1 MARLDT
7 LHPESKQRPPRL
19 AIRRWAFACRWL
31 LFALIIASV
40 AVGLAARDAM
50 ADPNYIE
57 NLTFFDRSPGSP
69 RAKPYDSVLRLDAND
84 TSFAGPAGWGGG
96 FNSWQQQVDHT
107 KTLAASHSNSGLVFI
122 GDSVTQNW
130 GNVEG
135 RQVNGSGANVWYSTQ
150 YNYNQYGALNFGMA
164 GDQTQNV
171 IYRVNHGLLDDLD
184 PGLVVL
190 MIGTNNRFAPT
201 SDPGFP
207 AADYVGPAHTAE
219 EVADGVLATVQA
231 IHQHLPSSNILT
243 LSVLRGLNN
252 SDPDRIAVN
261 SANALVAQAFNT
273 DTNPLLHYLDVSSQ
287 FRNPDGTI
295 NGNISGDGVH
305 PTAAGY
311 AALAQSIAPFVTQYA
326 TADPLSAVINV
337 APNGT
342 AQWTNSVDGLFGHFA
357 HDAIDGNLNTISHS
371 DFNGSSGGNSATPD
385 ILTVQLDKVYDLKN
399 VEIVNR
405 GAVDGGQAVSDAR
418 LNGVL
423 LQVLGQNGTD
433 ILFSTTL
440 ADDPS
445 LIGETHTFTN
455 NGQGIAGA
463 KFIRLTANNFLHVSE
478 IRANVAAVPEPDV
491 LALFSFS
498 FLRLTLMMARRR
510 NPSLP

>member
-1 MARLDT
+1 MARLDS
-7 LHPESKQRPPRL
+7 LHPETTQRSHRL
-19 AIRRWAFACRWL
+19 ANRRWAFVCRFL
-31 LFALIIASV
+31 LFALIATSVVVGIATRE
-40 AVGLAARDAM
+40 AA

-69 RAKPYDSVLRLDAND
+69 RAKPYASVLRLDAND
-84 TSFAGPAGWGGG
+84 TSFAGAAGWGGG
-96 FNSWQQQVDHT
+96 FSSWQQQFDHT
-107 KTLAASHSNSGLVFI
+107 KALAASHPNSGLVFI

-135 RQVNGSGANVWYSTQ
+135 RQVNGSGANVWYSAQ

-171 IYRVNHGLLDDLD
+171 IYRVNHGQLDGLD

-231 IHQHLPSSNILT
+231 IHQHLPNSNILA

-273 DTNPLLHYLDVSSQ
+273 DTNPLLHYLDVSGQ

-305 PTAAGY
+305 LNAAGY
-311 AALAQSIAPFVTQYA
+311 AALAQTIAPFVNQYA

-337 APNGT
+337 APKGT

-357 HDAIDGNLNTISHS
+357 HDAIDGNLNTISHT

-405 GAVDGGQAVSDAR
+405 GAVDGGSAVSDAR

-433 ILFSTTL
+433 VLFSTTL

-445 LIGETHTFTN
+445 LFGETRTFDN

-478 IRANVAAVPEPDV
+478 IRANVAAVPEPDA
-491 LALFSFS
+491 LASLQ
-498 FLRLTLMMARRR
+498 RRV
-510 NPSLP
+510 SCGS

>member
-1 MARLDT
+1 MF
-7 LHPESKQRPPRL
+7 
-19 AIRRWAFACRWL
+19 RRGLL
-31 LFALIIASV
+31 LFALVTASV
-40 AVGLAARDAM
+40 VMGITSREGVAS
-50 ADPNYIE
+50 PNSIK
-57 NLTFFDRSPGSP
+57 NRSFIDRSPACP
-69 RAKPYDSVLRLDAND
+69 RAKPHASVLRLDAND
-84 TSFAGPAGWGGG
+84 TSFAGQAGWGGG
-96 FNSWQQQVDHT
+96 FTSWQQQFDHT
-107 KTLAASHSNSGLVFI
+107 KALATSHPNSGLVFI

-135 RQVNGSGANVWYSTQ
+135 RQVNGSGANVWYSSQ
-150 YNYNQYGALNFGMA
+150 YNYNQYGALNVGMA

-171 IYRVNHGLLDDLD
+171 IYRVNHGQLDGLD

-207 AADYVGPAHTAE
+207 AADYVAPAHTAE

-231 IHQHLPSSNILT
+231 IHQHLPSSNILA
-243 LSVLRGLNN
+243 LSALRGLTN

-273 DTNPLLHYLDVSSQ
+273 DTNPLLHYLDVSGQ

-305 PTAAGY
+305 LNAAGY
-311 AALAQSIAPFVTQYA
+311 AALAQTIVPFVTQYA
-326 TADPLSAVINV
+326 TADPLSAAINV
-337 APNGT
+337 APKGT

-357 HDAIDGNLNTISHS
+357 HDAIDDNLNTISHS

-385 ILTVQLDKVYDLKN
+385 ILTVQLDKVYNLKN
-399 VEIVNR
+399 IEIVNR

-418 LNGVL
+418 LNGGL

-433 ILFSTTL
+433 VLFSTTL

-445 LIGETHTFTN
+445 LLGESHTFNN

-463 KFIRLTANNFLHVSE
+463 RFIRLTANNFLHVSE

-491 LALFSFS
+491 FTLFSVG
-498 FLRLTLMMARRR
+498 FLRLSLMMTRRR
-510 NPSLP
+510 HSSLP

>member
-1 MARLDT
+1 MTRPYSLI
-7 LHPESKQRPPRL
+7 SKTTQQQRRSTYRGWVPASRFP
-19 AIRRWAFACRWL
+19 
-31 LFALIIASV
+31 LFALITASV
-40 AVGLAARDAM
+40 VVGIAAHEAA

-69 RAKPYDSVLRLDAND
+69 RAKPYASVLRLDAND
-84 TSFAGPAGWGGG
+84 TSFAGAAGWGGG
-96 FNSWQQQVDHT
+96 FSSWQQQFDHT
-107 KTLAASHSNSGLVFI
+107 KALAASHPNSGLVLI

-135 RQVNGSGANVWYSTQ
+135 RQVNGSGANVWYSAQ
-150 YNYNQYGALNFGMA
+150 YNYNQYGALNFGIA

-171 IYRVNHGLLDDLD
+171 IYRVNHGQLDGLD

-190 MIGTNNRFAPT
+190 MIGTNNRFAPS

-207 AADYVGPAHTAE
+207 AADYVGPPHTAE

-231 IHQHLPSSNILT
+231 IHQHLPSSNVLA

-252 SDPDRIAVN
+252 SDPDRIAVD

-273 DTNPLLHYLDVSSQ
+273 DTNPLLHYLDISSQ
-287 FRNPDGTI
+287 FRNPNGTI
-295 NGNISGDGVH
+295 NANMSGDGVH
-305 PTAAGY
+305 LNAAGY
-311 AALAQSIAPFVTQYA
+311 AAWAQSIAPFVNQYA
-326 TADPLSAVINV
+326 RADPSSAVVNV
-337 APNGT
+337 APKGT

-357 HDAIDGNLNTISHS
+357 HDAIDGDLNTISHS

-385 ILTVQLDKVYDLKN
+385 TLTVQLDKVYDLKN

-405 GAVDGGQAVSDAR
+405 GAVDGGSAVSDAR

-433 ILFSTTL
+433 VLFSTTL

-445 LIGETHTFTN
+445 LFGETHTFTN
-455 NGQGIAGA
+455 SGQGIAGA

-478 IRANVAAVPEPDV
+478 IRANVAAVPEPD
-491 LALFSFS
+491 AFTLFSVG
-498 FLRLTLMMARRR
+498 FLGLSLMTRRR
-510 NPSLP
+510 NSSLP